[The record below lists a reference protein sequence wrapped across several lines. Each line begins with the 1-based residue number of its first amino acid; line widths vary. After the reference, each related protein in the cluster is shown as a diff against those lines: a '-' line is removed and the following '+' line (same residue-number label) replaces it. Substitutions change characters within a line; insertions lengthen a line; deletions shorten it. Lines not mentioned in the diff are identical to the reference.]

1 MTDDSEQN
9 WNKHN
14 TTKDTTLTKQNKFL
28 NKINNNTNSS
38 IKQYNTACVMEIQI
52 FIAYGDLDIHLA
64 YMKRLP
70 SIPAG
75 QVDRVPAGLSGGAKQ
90 VLVTKIYNSKC

>member
-38 IKQYNTACVMEIQI
+38 IKQYNTACVMEI
-52 FIAYGDLDIHLA
+52 
-64 YMKRLP
+64 
-70 SIPAG
+70 
-75 QVDRVPAGLSGGAKQ
+75 
-90 VLVTKIYNSKC
+90 